1 MNQEI
6 ISIKSIETLINS
18 LDPEV
23 KNFLEYGNVM
33 KAVKLNESEINPYCF
48 WSNDFYTRNLVEKTK
63 AYELIVLCWNPGQY
77 SPIHNHQGQDCWMY
91 IAKGKIDETQYVVQN
106 QNQNDVV
113 LKETRKAHYR
123 KGQVGYIH
131 DDIGV
136 HIIKNNSKEK
146 AISIH
151 LYSNPIHFCKIY
163 DPEKGKVSEKHLSYY
178 SIKGKKS

>member
-1 MNQEI
+1 MKHDI
-6 ISIKSIETLINS
+6 ISIKSIETLVNS
-18 LDPEV
+18 LDPEE
-23 KNFLEYGNVM
+23 KNFLEYGNIM
-33 KAVKLNESEINPYCF
+33 KSIDFDESAIKQYCF

-63 AYELIVLCWNPGQY
+63 AYELIVLCWNAGQY

-91 IAKGKIDETQYVVQN
+91 IAKGDIDEIQYVIQN
-106 QNQNDVV
+106 QNENNVA
-113 LKETRKAHYR
+113 LKETKKGHYC

-131 DDIGV
+131 DDIGL

-151 LYSNPIHFCKIY
+151 LYSNPIHFCKVY
-163 DPEKGKVSEKHLSYY
+163 DLDKGKVTEKHLSYY